1 MGLEKAKGPGM
12 KHGFYLCLVILLFP
26 VIAWADSSALIIQGI
41 GGSEQHEKKFEKWG
55 TSTRDALVED
65 LGFAK
70 ERVILLAGEGTKKA
84 AIEQA
89 FGQIKQQMKSGDNF
103 LLFLIGHGSF
113 DTDYKLNISGPD
125 LTGKEYGALIDSL
138 SPTRTII
145 VSSTSSSAGMFETLG
160 GKNRVLI
167 AASRS
172 GEKEDTAFYEYFL
185 QGLKGVAADE
195 DKDKKVSA
203 WEAFKYAT
211 SGVERFYKEQT
222 RIQTEHAGLAAGG
235 PAAVAPTVPEQDAPV
250 LARVTSL
257 NADRAVT
264 VADPKLQALLNERK
278 SIEQKIE
285 AHRLDKALLKEDEY
299 QKRLEE
305 LILELAK
312 KNQEIQEQ
320 QKK

>member
-1 MGLEKAKGPGM
+1 M
-12 KHGFYLCLVILLFP
+12 KQRFYVCLVILLFP
-26 VIAWADSSALIIQGI
+26 AIAWADSSALVIQGI
-41 GGSEQHEKKFEKWG
+41 AGSEQLEKKFEKWG
-55 TSTRDALVED
+55 TSTRDVLVQD
-65 LGFAK
+65 LGFSK

-84 AIEQA
+84 AVEQA
-89 FGQIKQQMKSGDNF
+89 FGQIKQQIKSGDNF
-103 LLFLIGHGSF
+103 VLVLIGHGSF

-125 LTGKEYGALIDSL
+125 LSGKEYSALIDSL
-138 SPTRTII
+138 GATRTVI
-145 VSSTSSSAGMFETLG
+145 VSSTSSSGGMFETLG

-172 GEKEDTAFYEYFL
+172 GEREDTAFYEYFL

-195 DKDKKVSA
+195 DKDKKISA

-235 PAAVAPTVPEQDAPV
+235 GASVAPTVPEQDAPV

-257 NADRAVT
+257 TADRAVT

-285 AHRLDKALLKEDEY
+285 AHRLDKGLLTPEQYE
-299 QKRLEE
+299 KRLEE
-305 LILELAK
+305 LILELAR